1 LQKNTIPIRRQ
12 VFHLLALLT
21 ALLFASLLLSFS
33 FLALFALVTVDR
45 LESKEMITQ
54 GGVAPKVRPFVTA
67 HIFKTSK

>member
-1 LQKNTIPIRRQ
+1 MQKNTIPIRRQ

-45 LESKEMITQ
+45 LESKETI
-54 GGVAPKVRPFVTA
+54 APKVRPFVTA
-67 HIFKTSK
+67 HILKRLNEFV